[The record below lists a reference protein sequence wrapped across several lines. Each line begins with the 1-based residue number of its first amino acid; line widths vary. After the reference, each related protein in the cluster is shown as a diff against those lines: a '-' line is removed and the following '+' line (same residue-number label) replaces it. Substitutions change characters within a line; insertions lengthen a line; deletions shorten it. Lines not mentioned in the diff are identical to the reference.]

1 MEEKKTKSVSQ
12 IMRAIRGKESQTK
25 ASHKLK
31 TTVTTISRI
40 ESDKQIPGGLLA
52 LRMVKAGADI
62 DEMIEAY
69 EANKAS

>member
-40 ESDKQIPGGLLA
+40 ETSRSP
-52 LRMVKAGADI
+52 V
-62 DEMIEAY
+62 AY
-69 EANKAS
+69 WRCAWSRRVPTSTR